1 MKLWGVGNWYSGR
14 VFNFS
19 WHGHW
24 LVEDVGIIRGK
35 IKAGSI
41 KTIWKAT
48 VESDD
53 YGDVKISDSIVEN

>member
-1 MKLWGVGNWYSGR
+1 M
-14 VFNFS
+14 
-19 WHGHW
+19 
-24 LVEDVGIIRGK
+24 EDVGIIRGK